1 MFPSI
6 PFDDVESTTS
16 RKIEIHISGIRPPV
30 INKPEVSWL
39 IKKGQTTFKDVK
51 IRSMV
56 QAVNLPNILAYP
68 TFKSDKLPPI
78 YEKNLESVKRIE
90 YLNVHHDKTCDKENG
105 TFWQFL
111 AAVMS
116 VTICHKQRH
125 VSDIFCY

>member
-30 INKPEVSWL
+30 INEPEVSWL

-90 YLNVHHDKTCDKENG
+90 YLNVHHDKTCDKEDDKS
-105 TFWQFL
+105 WRFL
-111 AAVMS
+111 AAV
-116 VTICHKQRH
+116 IIFNWQGHD
-125 VSDIFCY
+125 SDIFYC

>member
-1 MFPSI
+1 
-6 PFDDVESTTS
+6 
-16 RKIEIHISGIRPPV
+16 
-30 INKPEVSWL
+30 
-39 IKKGQTTFKDVK
+39 
-51 IRSMV
+51 MV

-111 AAVMS
+111 AAVML
-116 VTICHKQRH
+116 VTICHKQRD